1 MFSLTAAAP
10 PEPRCHNQ
18 QTSDGIC
25 AAAGETHD
33 TVFHTAFLL
42 SKQKQYW
49 QNLPTSRILDHAE
62 LVCTY
67 RIEGN

>member
-10 PEPRCHNQ
+10 SEPRCLNQ

-33 TVFHTAFLL
+33 TVFDTAFLS

-49 QNLPTSRILDHAE
+49 PNLPISNILDHAE
-62 LVCTY
+62 LICTNK
-67 RIEGN
+67 IEGN